1 MNSPGIAVLALSL
14 LHENLASDVGPPVA
28 RETARWRFDTFLYYW
43 SASLT
48 GDLTVDGQDVELDG
62 GGDGFSGDPALSGFL
77 GSFEAS
83 RGPWSAVVAP
93 IFVNVETTG
102 DESAN
107 VDADVEIHAQI
118 HEGFLAHEIVE
129 DWQWLAGARYYE
141 LSTDLD
147 LSQGGVP
154 VGSADS
160 TRAWVDPIV
169 GVRYRGDLGRNW
181 WLRGRVDVGGFGL
194 GSELAWNASALFGY
208 QFSSLVGAHL
218 GYRAL
223 HIDFEEGSGSD
234 RAAYDLSMYGPIV
247 GVSFSF

>member
-1 MNSPGIAVLALSL
+1 MTSPGIAVLALSL
-14 LHENLASDVGPPVA
+14 LQEHPPSGVEPPTA
-28 RETARWRFDTFLYYW
+28 REVAPWRLDAFVYYW

-48 GDLTVDGQDVELDG
+48 GDLTVDGQEVDLDG

-83 RGPWSAVVAP
+83 RGPWSFVVAP

-102 DESAN
+102 DESGN
-107 VDADVEIHAQI
+107 VDADVEIRAQI
-118 HEGFLAHEIVE
+118 HEGFVAHEIAGK
-129 DWQWLAGARYYE
+129 WQWLAGARYYG
-141 LSTDLD
+141 LSTDVD

-160 TRAWVDPIV
+160 SRSWVDPIV
-169 GVRYRGDLGRNW
+169 GVRYRGDLGRDW
-181 WLRGRVDVGGFGL
+181 WLRGRADVGGFGL
-194 GSELAWNASALFGY
+194 GSDLAWNASALFGY
-208 QFSSLVGAHL
+208 EFSSVFGAQL

-223 HIDFEEGSGSD
+223 HIDFEDGSGSD
-234 RAAYDLSMYGPIV
+234 RAAYDLAMHGPIV